1 MAITNLDIKF
11 RQSQRMTD
19 FADGG
24 GRMSAV
30 EIVDGDMNNVFGDR
44 SDLDAIL
51 GRVSLRKMF
60 LHVDTE
66 NTDTYLGAFVF
77 LTDPPAD
84 PLVDCTLFN
93 TGSATDVRAAA
104 QNYVEA
110 YRVKGPKT
118 QHILY
123 GTQLPGQMTIQTFC
137 RPETPSPDIGDV
149 LCLSVEMAGYTP
161 VEQFVR
167 VQEVASRVTTTFEDQ
182 SGPFQRDVLIVQLTT
197 ALAHEFVGVDDPART
212 NTGNKPPTVLR
223 GTSVANA
230 ARYYSVKPMT
240 ADAALGDMI
249 VNVGHP
255 FVSIV
260 PAAQAETPL
269 VDQLAGLGSLAMIPS
284 GAAEALT
291 FSGAMSA
298 AAGATATRYFGT
310 PYARKS
316 LRITVGAVE
325 LRDNGAGA
333 IVPTDPLNTGWV
345 GEADYS
351 TGAFS
356 LGRESVNLSGT
367 VTAAATPAGAIT
379 EQAYSAPIVIT
390 PTNRQQTYVWQIP
403 GQPAPGTVAV
413 DFRALGKWIRL
424 SDNGAGQ
431 LIGQA
436 GEGSGTINYASGS
449 VAVTLGALPDVDSA
463 VILLWGTDLRGRDSS
478 GEITIPAITYRQQ
491 LDHAGIDSA
500 TLTMAWT
507 SGGTPRTA
515 TCDAAG
521 AITGGATGTLDP
533 VAGVATFT
541 TANPPDPATLI
552 TYAYDQIDPNA
563 MHSEVFTP
571 TAAGGSVAIT
581 LTHTPI
587 KAGSVRAEWTI
598 AWNRPPTVTHAV
610 DTRDNGSGGWAGSN
624 IGPLAGSINYS
635 TGAIALQVQ

>member
-1 MAITNLDIKF
+1 MAITNLNIKF

-30 EIVDGDMNNVFGDR
+30 EIIDGDMNNVFGDR

-93 TGSATDVRAAA
+93 TGSATDVRTAA

-137 RPETPSPDIGDV
+137 RTETPSPDIGDV

-167 VQEVASRVTTTFEDQ
+167 VQEVASRVTTTFEDA
-182 SGPFQRDVLIVQLTT
+182 SGTFLRDVLIIQVTT
-197 ALAHEFVGVDDPART
+197 ALVHEFVGVEDPART
-212 NTGNKPPTVLR
+212 TIANRPPTVIR

-240 ADAALGDMI
+240 AGAALGDMT

-255 FVSIV
+255 YVSIV

-284 GAAEALT
+284 GASEALT
-291 FSGAMSA
+291 FSGAMTA
-298 AAGATATRYFGT
+298 AGGATATRYFGT
-310 PYARKS
+310 PYARRS
-316 LRITVGAVE
+316 LRITAGAVE
-325 LRDNGAGA
+325 LRDNGAGE
-333 IVPTDPLNTGWV
+333 IVPVDPLNTGWF
-345 GEADYS
+345 GEADYAA
-351 TGAFS
+351 GAFS
-356 LGRESVNLSGT
+356 LGRDSGLSGT

-379 EQAYSAPIVIT
+379 EQAFSAPLVIT
-390 PTNRQQTYVWQIP
+390 ATNRQQTYVWQIP
-403 GQPAPGTVAV
+403 GQPAPGTVAI

-431 LIGQA
+431 LTGQA

-463 VILLWGTDLRGRDSS
+463 VILLWGTDLRGRNSS

-491 LDHAGIDSA
+491 LDHAGVDSA

-507 SGGTPRTA
+507 SGGSPRSA
-515 TCDAAG
+515 TCSAAG
-521 AITGGATGTLDP
+521 AISGDATGSLDP
-533 VAGVATFT
+533 VAGVVTFAT
-541 TANPPDPATLI
+541 AAPPDPETQI
-552 TYAYDQIDPNA
+552 TYAYDQIDPGA
-563 MHSEVFTP
+563 LHSEVFTP
-571 TAAGGSVAIT
+571 TAAGGSVSIT
-581 LTHTPI
+581 LTNTPVQ
-587 KAGSVRAEWTI
+587 AGSVRAEWTI
-598 AWNRPPTVTHAV
+598 GWNRPPRVTLAV
-610 DTRDNGSGGWAGSN
+610 ETRDDGAGDWAGSN